1 MNDLT
6 HSLFVISRNN
16 LLACRIAFFLS
27 GVAMG
32 AWAPLVPFARERAGI
47 GDGELG
53 LLLLC
58 LGSGSMCMMPF
69 VARLVSKVGCRA
81 TMTTAVGAAI
91 LCLLALSVASQFH
104 WLVVFLLCFGACMGT
119 ADVTMN
125 LQGSMVERGLGR
137 TMMSGFHGLFS
148 VGNIFSALLVSVLL
162 GIGLSPLS
170 AVAVL
175 GSVVAALLVAF
186 GRHMLAYGE
195 GAGAPMFTRPTRYV
209 CLAGILCL
217 IAFLVEGSMLDWSAV
232 FLTTVR
238 GMDISQAGI
247 GYALFSVT
255 MAVGRLG
262 GDWLVPRLGERT
274 VLVGGS
280 AVAMFGML
288 ISVLVDSQWLT
299 LAGFVLVG
307 SGIAN
312 MVPVYCSAVGRQ
324 QVMPVSQAL
333 STVNA
338 IGYLGILMGPAAIG
352 FIAHLSSLSFAL
364 LITAGLLVFVALTSA
379 TVVRRG

>member
-6 HSLFVISRNN
+6 HQLFAISRNN
-16 LLACRIAFFLS
+16 LQACRIAFFLS
-27 GVAMG
+27 GAAMG

-47 GDGELG
+47 DDGELG

-81 TMTTAVGAAI
+81 AMTTAVSAAV
-91 LCLLALSVASQFH
+91 LCLLALSVASQFYA
-104 WLVVFLLCFGACMGT
+104 LVMFLLCFGACMGT

-148 VGNIFSALLVSVLL
+148 VGNIFSALLVSALL
-162 GIGLSPLS
+162 GFGLSPLS

-175 GSVVAALLVAF
+175 GGVVAVLLATF
-186 GRHMLAYGE
+186 GRQMLAFGE
-195 GAGAPMFTRPTRYV
+195 GAGGPIFSRPTRYV
-209 CLAGILCL
+209 WLVGILCL

-255 MAVGRLG
+255 MAIGRLS
-262 GDWLVPRLGERT
+262 GDWLVPRLGERA

-280 AVAMFGML
+280 ALAMFGML
-288 ISVLVDSQWLT
+288 VSVLLDSQWLT
-299 LAGFVLVG
+299 LVGFVLVG
-307 SGIAN
+307 AGIAN

-324 QVMPVSQAL
+324 HVMPVSLAL

-352 FIAHLSSLSFAL
+352 FVAHLSSLSIAL
-364 LITAGLLVFVALTSA
+364 VMTAGLLVFVMFTST
-379 TVVRRG
+379 TVVRHG